1 MEDGAL
7 GIDKIRTLANFR
19 YQLRRFERFSEL
31 LTRQHGV
38 TQLQYLLMLQIKG
51 FPGRSWATIVE
62 LAERLQAHH
71 HGVIS
76 LIKRCESLGMV
87 TRSPGLDDRRT
98 VQVRLTPKGNELV
111 TKLAKLHR
119 DELLALQEVFTVPDR
134 KVLMTSQSD
143 GHPGG
148 GP

>member
-1 MEDGAL
+1 MKDDAL
-7 GIDKIRTLANFR
+7 GIDRIRKLANFR
-19 YQLRRFERFSEL
+19 YQLRRFERFSEV

-62 LAERLQAHH
+62 LSERLQAHH

-87 TRSPGLDDRRT
+87 TRTPGVDDRRT
-98 VQVRLTPKGNELV
+98 VQVRLTPKGDELV
-111 TKLAKLHR
+111 IKLARLHR
-119 DELLALQEVFTVPDR
+119 DELLALQAVINVTDQDV
-134 KVLMTSQSD
+134 
-143 GHPGG
+143 
-148 GP
+148 